1 MVRTF
6 YFHAQSEY
14 ENILV
19 KIETDQKSK
28 INFTEKAL
36 QQLNEFQRKEALKER
51 EKMLNEKIKI
61 NQGDTG
67 RASKTLDEQKSYFGL
82 NVDNINRY
90 G

>member
-19 KIETDQKSK
+19 KIESDQKSK

-36 QQLNEFQRKEALKER
+36 QQLNEF
-51 EKMLNEKIKI
+51 
-61 NQGDTG
+61 
-67 RASKTLDEQKSYFGL
+67 
-82 NVDNINRY
+82 
-90 G
+90 